1 MKCSQ
6 IKKLKNGK
14 SYSKLVFLTLL
25 FPFFFVT
32 NAKSKVWSLD
42 ECIEYALSNNVDIR
56 IQKIQCKVK
65 DIDLNTYRNSRLP
78 KVSSTSTQ
86 QFSFGRSLTMEN
98 IYTNTNA
105 SQSNFSISFDVP
117 VFSGFMILN
126 QIRMTK
132 DLQKSEILN
141 LDQIKNDLRLK
152 VTDAYLQILVDKE
165 IKNVAKRQVTIDSS
179 QVERMK
185 ILLSHGKLSYA
196 DLSQQKATLAN
207 SKMDFT
213 ESCNNLRMAV
223 LTICQL
229 MELRNPVDFFI
240 IEPQELNIE
249 NMVPANPDDVYA
261 SALNTRPEIMSKQ
274 FLIKS
279 AVANVKI
286 AKAALYPQIS
296 MIGEI
301 GSNYYNVNN
310 SHNESFGKQMEN
322 NFSQEIGL
330 QLAIPLFNR
339 FSTRN
344 TIRKAKLNIENNELA
359 LEKEKITLYNEIQQ
373 AYYNALNARAKYES
387 CRTARACAQEAFEM
401 MTVKYECGKAIITE
415 FNESKNRLLKS
426 ISDLIQAKYDF
437 IYKCQLLDFY
447 SGKNLTL

>member
-6 IKKLKNGK
+6 IKKLKNGR

-126 QIRMTK
+126 QIRMAK

-240 IEPQELNIE
+240 IKPQELNIE

-310 SHNESFGKQMEN
+310 
-322 NFSQEIGL
+322 
-330 QLAIPLFNR
+330 
-339 FSTRN
+339 
-344 TIRKAKLNIENNELA
+344 
-359 LEKEKITLYNEIQQ
+359 
-373 AYYNALNARAKYES
+373 
-387 CRTARACAQEAFEM
+387 
-401 MTVKYECGKAIITE
+401 
-415 FNESKNRLLKS
+415 
-426 ISDLIQAKYDF
+426 
-437 IYKCQLLDFY
+437 
-447 SGKNLTL
+447 